1 MTKCVFKALV
11 VAGLAWAAV
20 QLAPDVKRYLRI
32 RAM

>member
-1 MTKCVFKALV
+1 MMKCTLKALI

-20 QLAPDVKRYLRI
+20 QLAPEVKRYLRI